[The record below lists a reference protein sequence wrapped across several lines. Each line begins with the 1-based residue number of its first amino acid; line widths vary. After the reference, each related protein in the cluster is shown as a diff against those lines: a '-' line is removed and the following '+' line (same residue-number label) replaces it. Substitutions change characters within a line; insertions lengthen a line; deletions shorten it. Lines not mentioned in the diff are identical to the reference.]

1 MILFKS
7 EDLGISAKNYANNS
21 ENKKKT
27 FWNSNQNRQKCLC
40 CIKWWRLCSLTA
52 NFSLK
57 DFYAQTI
64 KKFVIAIP
72 DLIESYRTAKKVS
85 ANQKT
90 LKGSV

>member
-40 CIKWWRLCSLTA
+40 CIKWWSRCNLSA
-52 NFSLK
+52 NFAPEDFLRSNDIKVRRSNTIFYRELQNCEKSLGK
-57 DFYAQTI
+57 S
-64 KKFVIAIP
+64 KNVK
-72 DLIESYRTAKKVS
+72 R
-85 ANQKT
+85 
-90 LKGSV
+90 